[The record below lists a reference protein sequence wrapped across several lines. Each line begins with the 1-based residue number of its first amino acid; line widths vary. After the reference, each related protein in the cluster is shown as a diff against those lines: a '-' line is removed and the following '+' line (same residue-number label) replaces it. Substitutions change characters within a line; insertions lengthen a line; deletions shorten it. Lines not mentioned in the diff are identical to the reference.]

1 MSVGEPDCVQ
11 EPVVNRDDVKLLFE
25 VLFDLKSLLA
35 KIVALIEG
43 GDDDGMEEE
52 KAE

>member
-1 MSVGEPDCVQ
+1 MSEPAWERNDT
-11 EPVVNRDDVKLLFE
+11 KLLFE

-35 KIVALIEG
+35 KIVALIES

-52 KAE
+52 EAE